1 MLPSHYLSS
10 LTLAGRLYR
19 QQPEVAGQISSA
31 EVLQFLQDGV
41 IPFPQVIDPYLLDR
55 VDADLAELPRLARTS
70 PLHGMIGID
79 GKAEHDE
86 ARVLRNLSKLGV
98 TDLLQAG
105 PRLKLND
112 LHRCF
117 DSARNLAVFTPIIR
131 FLDELF
137 GSASEL
143 IQSLTFWKS
152 SERSLRQDFSYVHHH
167 SRLGHLAEAWIP
179 LEDTSDQA
187 GPLVYD
193 KGSHLLAENQFY
205 DWNQGGILA
214 SRNTDPQT
222 AAGYGQYLD
231 ALINRQGW
239 TPSIYLPRRGDLL
252 IWHGALIHGGT
263 PMPMA
268 DPARTRRSYVCH
280 YTAAANHKAMA
291 RHRFGGGYDF
301 SEPPSLPE
309 PMRPR
314 SLPTRLAAAA
324 GRRLKHLLQGGRTHA

>member
-10 LTLAGRLYR
+10 LTLAERLYR
-19 QQPEVAGQISSA
+19 QQPEVAGQIYSA
-31 EVLQFLQDGV
+31 EVLQFLRDGV
-41 IPFPQVIDPYLLDR
+41 IIFPQVMDPDLLDR
-55 VDADLAELPRLARTS
+55 VDADLADLPALAQTS
-70 PLHGMIGID
+70 LLHGMISID
-79 GKAEHDE
+79 GNADHYE

-98 TDLLQAG
+98 TDLRQAG
-105 PRLKLND
+105 PGLKLND
-112 LHRCF
+112 LHRYF
-117 DSARNLAVFTPIIR
+117 DSARELAFSAPIIR

-137 GSASEL
+137 VSAPAL

-152 SERSLRQDFSYVHHH
+152 SEQSLHQDFSYVHHH
-167 SRLGHLAEAWIP
+167 SRLGHLAAAWIP
-179 LEDTSDQA
+179 LEDISDQA
-187 GPLVYD
+187 GPLVYF
-193 KGSHLLAENQFY
+193 KGSHLLAEHQFY
-205 DWNQGGILA
+205 DWDQGGILA
-214 SRNTDPQT
+214 SRNTEPQT

-231 ALINRQGW
+231 SLIQKQGW

-263 PMPMA
+263 PMA

-291 RHRFGGGYDF
+291 RHRVGGGYDF